1 MRADS
6 HHECPLVESVPESV
20 WYQLRIAFVLSPR
33 KPWMPA
39 LLRSESEPEVSAT
52 SDELDDEPDDEE
64 LPEDE
69 EEEVWA
75 GADEVVVLDGA
86 VHSEEDEEDEEAS
99 EPPLEDDDH
108 EA

>member
-1 MRADS
+1 M
-6 HHECPLVESVPESV
+6 VESVLESV
-20 WYQLRIAFVLSPR
+20 WYQLRMAFVLSPR

-52 SDELDDEPDDEE
+52 PDELDDEPDEE
-64 LPEDE
+64 LPDDE

-86 VHSEEDEEDEEAS
+86 VHSEEDEDEDEEAS
-99 EPPLEDDDH
+99 DPPLEDEDH
-108 EA
+108 EL